1 LNDLSA
7 EAPMPPIPPKVPVGL
22 PSEIV
27 RRRPDIRRAEA
38 NLHAATARIGVATA
52 DLFPKFSITGS
63 LGLQG
68 SSVSALSTMGD
79 RFWSIGPSVTWPIFT
94 AGKIQAN
101 IDLQRA
107 ITDESYA
114 AYQKTVLTAL
124 QEVETALVI
133 YTKEQERRDALADAV
148 AANREAVDLSTQLY
162 SAGRTDFLNVL
173 TAQRG
178 LFDAENTLSLS
189 EQVLVVDLITLYK
202 ALGGG
207 WEEGADGED
216 GIRAPVGPAPEQQ

>member
-1 LNDLSA
+1 
-7 EAPMPPIPPKVPVGL
+7 MPPIPPKVPVGL

-101 IDLQRA
+101 IELQRA
-107 ITDESYA
+107 ITDEGYA

-133 YTKEQERRDALADAV
+133 YTKEQERRDALADSV
-148 AANREAVDLSTQLY
+148 AANKDAVDLSTQLY

-173 TAQRG
+173 NAQRG

-189 EQVLVVDLITLYK
+189 EQVLLVDLITLYK

-216 GIRAPVGPAPEQQ
+216 GTRAGAAPAPVQQ